1 MVPAARHDVLVD
13 SLSPEPDLEA
23 VTLRY
28 VLGQPEHVGG
38 SRRYLELLH
47 GNFTALPEEQRGP
60 FLRAMRD
67 DARQISDVELEFML
81 QPGEMIDWRDRL
93 TAAWLIGFDRRTR
106 FRAVL
111 AELLLGSE
119 LVYAGQG
126 YCFALTRFG
135 QPEDA
140 TILAAYLD
148 RYLPRTDRHYN
159 QPDAMGGLLHLDYL
173 LGTAQAARFLGP
185 DGPWSR
191 SAFGG
196 RDPMSRAD
204 RMAVLCDIAEWIMTT
219 E

>member
-1 MVPAARHDVLVD
+1 VPV
-13 SLSPEPDLEA
+13 EPLPPNPDPGTA
-23 VTLRY
+23 TRRY
-28 VLGQPEHVGG
+28 VTGHPEHAGG
-38 SRRYLELLH
+38 HRRYLELLH

-67 DARQISDVELEFML
+67 DARRISDAELEFML
-81 QPGEMIDWRDRL
+81 QPGKMIDWRARL

-106 FRAVL
+106 FRAL
-111 AELLLGSE
+111 LGELLLASE

-140 TILAAYLD
+140 AILAAYLD
-148 RYLPRTDRHYN
+148 RYLPQTDRHYN
-159 QPDAMGGLLHLDYL
+159 QPDALGGLLHLDYQ
-173 LGTAQAARFLGP
+173 LGTAQAARFLSP

-219 E
+219 D